1 MGRVPMSGSS
11 ATFMLSI
18 WFLYSK
24 EYLLDRAHF
33 MNFEFLF
40 RIYTSWHWRSSLPSL
55 HHRQQWRHVCLDSML
70 TLLFGI
76 APEDSCAVW
85 FCQLEDKVWFEET
98 CPAVSHIWSLTR
110 SPLISIVRIL
120 KSTPADIWGWKFIE
134 NSADI
139 WGWKYTWLGYQ
150 KEI

>member
-1 MGRVPMSGSS
+1 
-11 ATFMLSI
+11 
-18 WFLYSK
+18 
-24 EYLLDRAHF
+24 
-33 MNFEFLF
+33 
-40 RIYTSWHWRSSLPSL
+40 
-55 HHRQQWRHVCLDSML
+55 ML

-120 KSTPADIWGWKFIE
+120 KSTPADIWGWK
-134 NSADI
+134 
-139 WGWKYTWLGYQ
+139 YTWLGPLGCQ
-150 KEI
+150 KKFNATNGGDDGGGGGFGDDGGDGDATNGGDVVPAEMIVGESNKQGTLPHSRVSWRKKRF